1 MYPTPAIVIGRLN
14 LGEADRILT
23 IMTPDYGKLRVSV
36 KGVRRIKSRL
46 AGHLELFSRVQLMLT
61 PGKGLDIVTSAQ
73 LDHSA
78 DRLLDR
84 PKQLSLAY
92 LMATM
97 LDRLSL
103 EGEAHPETFA
113 LAEEFLDAL
122 DGATDNV
129 LLELGLKL
137 RFLAEFGYR
146 PELGHCAICHR
157 HDPEIG
163 YYLSPERGGLVDA
176 DCGIAGGQS
185 FDHRAIKLWRLILS
199 LPLGQLQ
206 YIEGAAAIARDSL
219 DLCDQFYEYH
229 FGRRFSGRL
238 LGGNPQ

>member
-1 MYPTPAIVIGRLN
+1 MYPTRAIVIGRLN

-36 KGVRRIKSRL
+36 RGVRRIRSRL

-61 PGKGLDIVTSAQ
+61 PGNGLDIVTSAQ
-73 LDHSA
+73 LTHSA

-84 PKQLSLAY
+84 PKQLDLAY

-103 EGEAHPETFA
+103 EGEAHPETYA
-113 LAEEFLDAL
+113 LAEEFLETL
-122 DGATDNV
+122 DLAIDEV

-146 PELGHCAICHR
+146 PELGYCVICHR
-157 HDPEIG
+157 HDSESL
-163 YYLSPERGGLVDA
+163 YYLSPERGGLVDEG
-176 DCGIAGGQS
+176 CGIAGGCR
-185 FDHRAIKLWRLILS
+185 FDLRAIKLWRLILS

-229 FGRRFSGRL
+229 FGRRFAGGL
-238 LGGNPQ
+238 L